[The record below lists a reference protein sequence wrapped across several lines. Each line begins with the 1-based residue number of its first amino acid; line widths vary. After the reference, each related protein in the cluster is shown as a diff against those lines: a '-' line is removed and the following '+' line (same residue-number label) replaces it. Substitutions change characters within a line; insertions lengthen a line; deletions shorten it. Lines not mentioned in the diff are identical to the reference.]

1 MSAIEL
7 FVEMAPSHPEQGCS
21 LSPVAREVSVLRCF
35 VLLVHDGVFVASRPG
50 NVSLFWSYL
59 MGIFPVS
66 DVVKVVPVSSGTA
79 FPCYLSGYF
88 WDTRGAFLC
97 LVSKVYAEHW
107 LCALPQQRRGRR
119 DVSCHMCKASP
130 DHADSNCVL
139 L

>member
-1 MSAIEL
+1 MM
-7 FVEMAPSHPEQGCS
+7 VS
-21 LSPVAREVSVLRCF
+21 LWLPDL
-35 VLLVHDGVFVASRPG
+35 GT
-50 NVSLFWSYL
+50 SLFWSYL

-66 DVVKVVPVSSGTA
+66 HVVKVVPVLSGTA

-88 WDTRGAFLC
+88 CDTRGAFLC

-107 LCALPQQRRGRR
+107 LCALPRQPLGRR